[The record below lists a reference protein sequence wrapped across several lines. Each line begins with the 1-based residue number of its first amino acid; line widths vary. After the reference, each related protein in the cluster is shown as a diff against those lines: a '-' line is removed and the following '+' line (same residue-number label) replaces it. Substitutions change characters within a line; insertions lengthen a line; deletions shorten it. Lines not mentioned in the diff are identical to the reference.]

1 MNPISIPLIDRWRLH
16 PERIAVIDREG
27 EHTYEAILQAA
38 VSVAAHL
45 LRGRRDLQETR
56 VAFMVPPG
64 AEYVAVQWGIWLAGG
79 IAVPMCLT
87 HPDAELEYVL
97 LDTKADIAV
106 AHADFAGRLRPL
118 AEKHGARFVA
128 LEPALAAEPVTLPQ
142 VATDRRAMILY
153 TSGTT
158 KKPKGVVLTHDNI
171 TAQINTLIEAWEWRA
186 DDRILHVLPLHH
198 THGIINALCCCLWA
212 GATCEML
219 PKFDAETVWARFI
232 ESPLTVFMAVPTI
245 YYKLIATWEAADADR
260 RQTMSE
266 SCRKFRLMVSGSA
279 ALPVSVFR
287 QWQEISGQTLLERY
301 GMTEIGMALSNPLR
315 GERRPGTVGQP
326 LPGVQ
331 VRLVDE
337 EGHEIRD
344 EGTPGEIQVRGA
356 TVFREY
362 WQRPEDTAAA
372 FCDGW
377 FCTGDMAVV
386 EDGYYRILGRKSVDI
401 IKSGGYKISA
411 LEIEEV
417 LRMHPAVAECAV
429 VGVPDE
435 EWGER
440 VAAAVILQPGQSLEL
455 PALRQWAADKLAPY
469 KIPTR
474 LICVDDLPRNAM
486 GKVMK
491 PRVKALFED
500 IDF

>member
-1 MNPISIPLIDRWRLH
+1 MSILMIQQAQQHADRV
-16 PERIAVIDREG
+16 AVIDREG
-27 EHTYEAILQAA
+27 EHTYEAILRAA
-38 VSVAAHL
+38 GRVAARL
-45 LRGRRDLQETR
+45 LQGRDDLQEAR
-56 VAFMVPPG
+56 VTFMVPPG
-64 AEYVAVQWGIWLAGG
+64 APYVAVQWGIWLAGG
-79 IAVPMCLT
+79 IAVPLCLT

-97 LDTKADIAV
+97 EDTGADIAV

-118 AEKHGARFVA
+118 AERHGATFVA
-128 LEPALAAEPVTLPQ
+128 LEQALTAEPVDLPP
-142 VATDRRAMILY
+142 VAADRRAMILY

-158 KKPKGVVLTHDNI
+158 KKPKGVVLTHKNI
-171 TAQINTLIEAWEWRA
+171 TAQIRTLIDAWAWRA

-232 ESPLTVFMAVPTI
+232 ESPLTLFMAVPTI
-245 YYKLIATWEAADADR
+245 YYRLIAAWENAEPERKEA
-260 RQTMSE
+260 MSQA
-266 SCRKFRLMVSGSA
+266 CRKFRLMVSGSA

-301 GMTEIGMALSNPLR
+301 GMTEIGMALSNPLH

-331 VRLVDE
+331 VRLVNE
-337 EGHEIRD
+337 AGLEIHAEGQ
-344 EGTPGEIQVRGA
+344 PGEIQVRGA

-362 WQRPEDTAAA
+362 WQRPEDTAEA
-372 FCDGW
+372 FRDGW
-377 FCTGDMAVV
+377 FCTGDMAVI
-386 EDGYYRILGRKSVDI
+386 EHGYFRILGRKSVDI

-417 LRMHPAVAECAV
+417 LRTHPAVAECAV
-429 VGVPDE
+429 VGIPDE

-440 VAAAVILQPGQSLEL
+440 VAAAVIVKPGQSLQLGEL
-455 PALRQWAADKLAPY
+455 RRWAADKLAPY

-474 LICVDDLPRNAM
+474 LVCVDDLPRNAM
-486 GKVMK
+486 GKVRK
-491 PRVKALFED
+491 PAVEGVV
-500 IDF
+500 